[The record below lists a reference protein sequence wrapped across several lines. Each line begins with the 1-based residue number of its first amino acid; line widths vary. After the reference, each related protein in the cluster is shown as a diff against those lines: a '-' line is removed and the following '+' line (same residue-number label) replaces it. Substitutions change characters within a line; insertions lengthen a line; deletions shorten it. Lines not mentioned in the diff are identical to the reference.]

1 LTAGMAFAASP
12 PRGLQAELPPPP
24 PLLLLLLLLVAVVAA
39 AAAEEQTE
47 GAKEES
53 VW

>member
-24 PLLLLLLLLVAVVAA
+24 PLLLLLLVAVVAA